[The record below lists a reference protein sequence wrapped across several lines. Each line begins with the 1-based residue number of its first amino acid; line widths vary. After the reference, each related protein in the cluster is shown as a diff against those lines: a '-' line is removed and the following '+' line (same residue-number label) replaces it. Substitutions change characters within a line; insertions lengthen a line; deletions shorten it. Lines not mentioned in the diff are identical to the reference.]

1 MTEEID
7 ICPACG
13 GHFNALKHKVR
24 RCECCSR
31 GCAKRA
37 QAYRKKNGS
46 LEGFPVKVIV
56 GSAAWRE
63 LNNPRRARAVR
74 LAEQDAEYAKLGV
87 AVTVVDR
94 GDVVVENRGTVPL
107 GFGAVAKVKHS

>member
-1 MTEEID
+1 MTEEMS

-13 GHFNALKHKVR
+13 GHFDASREWGKN
-24 RCECCSR
+24 EYCSR
-31 GCAKRA
+31 NCAQRA
-37 QAYRKKNGS
+37 NAYKHHHGT
-46 LEGFPVKVIV
+46 LDGFPVKAIK
-56 GSAAWRE
+56 GSAKWRE
-63 LNNPRRARAVR
+63 LNDPRRARAVR

>member
-1 MTEEID
+1 MTEEMS

-13 GHFNALKHKVR
+13 GKFNSWRQGKR
-24 RCECCSR
+24 YYTCSR
-31 GCAKRA
+31 GCSRRVVE
-37 QAYRKKNGS
+37 YKKAHGT
-46 LEGFPVKVIV
+46 LEGLPVKVIN
-56 GSAAWRE
+56 GSAMWFE

-74 LAEQDAEYAKLGV
+74 LAEQNAEYAKLGV